1 METPQSRTQGNG
13 LTRKERE
20 RERYED
26 TERQTKR
33 QTDTDRQTDRHPRER
48 PAEPAKAPTMQTAG
62 RWVCSSGPARPLP
75 PSTRLPIR
83 GEESLSGCGLASYR
97 SACRCRREQ
106 AGLGSGLNTGI
117 IIYAP
122 DGIPTRLWGPAQ
134 RPLTPVGGQAG
145 AHWGPTSAP
154 SLRKRGGGSGRIMSA
169 GLPRAAV
176 SASLIT

>member
-1 METPQSRTQGNG
+1 MKTQKDRQRG
-13 LTRKERE
+13 
-20 RERYED
+20 
-26 TERQTKR
+26 RQTR
-33 QTDTDRQTDRHPRER
+33 TDRQTDTPVRDPWSQPRPRPCRR
-48 PAEPAKAPTMQTAG
+48 PAGGSARLAP
-62 RWVCSSGPARPLP
+62 PARCRLP

-97 SACRCRREQ
+97 SACRCRQEQ

-117 IIYAP
+117 IIYAL
-122 DGIPTRLWGPAQ
+122 DGVPTRLWGPAQ